1 MQIIW
6 RQGVYLPP
14 PEPFMEHHRLAA
26 QSCLFCH
33 PMDYS
38 PPGSSLHGILQARI
52 MEWVTIFFS
61 RGSSRPRGQSC
72 VFCIGRPSF
81 STTEPPGKPHATYE
95 WAKLNRKTTKAETVG
110 LPESRKHHSDMKINH
125 AIAPGRYPIGLGAG
139 HLAGLL
145 AQVGRQ
151 NSTIFFG
158 FFRAKGDTVV
168 RITSQPNL
176 HPGTMT
182 TS

>member
-1 MQIIW
+1 M
-6 RQGVYLPP
+6 
-14 PEPFMEHHRLAA
+14 
-26 QSCLFCH
+26 
-33 PMDYS
+33 
-38 PPGSSLHGILQARI
+38 
-52 MEWVTIFFS
+52 
-61 RGSSRPRGQSC
+61 
-72 VFCIGRPSF
+72 
-81 STTEPPGKPHATYE
+81 
-95 WAKLNRKTTKAETVG
+95 G
-110 LPESRKHHSDMKINH
+110 LPESRKYHSDMKINR